1 MTADSLYNTQ
11 TQKVTCLNKK
21 KKKGFDYSHRLFL
34 MVMPK
39 CCYFLASRQA
49 VLLIHFYIDIYEVP
63 LVIFFL
69 GTGRRTNF
77 NQK

>member
-63 LVIFFL
+63 LVIFFC
-69 GTGRRTNF
+69 RNRKENKF
-77 NQK
+77 